1 MNGVYDLLPKIWNN
15 HDNFDSKCQAD
26 ATFMKE
32 NDFVKIVR
40 DTTPFDKQ
48 THKMSDYLN
57 YTIENDQVY
66 EHRDILE
73 IPIPSVDENT
83 AEDQPVSPMV

>member
-1 MNGVYDLLPKIWNN
+1 
-15 HDNFDSKCQAD
+15 
-26 ATFMKE
+26 
-32 NDFVKIVR
+32 
-40 DTTPFDKQ
+40 
-48 THKMSDYLN
+48 MSDYLN